1 MSVDG
6 AIRKEK
12 CVARLEAVGAG
23 LYYPTPEP
31 VITALAQYL
40 RLPTVA
46 HSSLS
51 SESSESSVSSPR
63 PATLL
68 PGSGAHDLTPRFSP
82 TIRLLDPC
90 AGKGRALALLAHL
103 LQTQARQYAPSVA
116 PDEYSVR
123 TVAFSDTLATD
134 MARATDRA
142 VPALELYGIEP
153 NTERALEAQGRIPN
167 LLATSFFTATLS
179 EGGFQLAFVNPPYD
193 LETEADSA
201 SATQSAHA
209 GGGGSSATG
218 KRERLELRFL
228 RRTTNKLAPDGVLVW
243 IVPQRLLRDGAKH
256 LAERYRDLACWRFPD
271 TLWRPPDAREDQP
284 AMPMYAAFRQ
294 VVVLGVR
301 RRTPLPADVA
311 TLDRIERWADLGEAL
326 EPLPVD
332 LPGASQLTTGAS
344 PEPPQPPAQGAPP
357 PAPEHEQTPEPER
370 APGRYVLPVAMTP
383 LRSFL
388 AATFDPDAVAAHVAR
403 PGIGVWGER
412 GYCERHWPNLDTLD
426 VGIGQPLAPLR
437 RGHLALLA
445 AAGIANGQELV
456 GTDGRRLVVK
466 GACRKV
472 CVREESEERDA
483 TSGERVQ
490 IVTETERFEVA
501 LWAID
506 LETGETLHIL

>member
-1 MSVDG
+1 M
-6 AIRKEK
+6 
-12 CVARLEAVGAG
+12 ARLEAVGAG

-40 RLPTVA
+40 RLPTAA

-51 SESSESSVSSPR
+51 TVSSVSSPR

-68 PGSGAHDLTPRFSP
+68 PGSGAPDLAPHRAP

-103 LQTQARQYAPSVA
+103 LQTPAQQCTPSVA
-116 PDEYSVR
+116 PNEHSVR
-123 TVAFSDTLATD
+123 AVAFSDTPTTD
-134 MARATDRA
+134 VARATECA
-142 VPALELYGIEP
+142 VPTLELYGIEP

-193 LETEADSA
+193 LEAETDTA
-201 SATQSAHA
+201 SAPRDS
-209 GGGGSSATG
+209 GNGRGNSGVTG

-271 TLWRPPDAREDQP
+271 TPWRPPDAREDQP
-284 AMPMYAAFRQ
+284 ATPMYAAFRQ
-294 VVVLGVR
+294 VVVLGIR
-301 RRTPLPADVA
+301 RRTPLPADA
-311 TLDRIERWADLGEAL
+311 ETLERIERWADLGEAL
-326 EPLPVD
+326 EPLPSD
-332 LPGASQLTTGAS
+332 LPTASATLTTGAS
-344 PEPPQPPAQGAPP
+344 PELPQSPAQGASPTVP
-357 PAPEHEQTPEPER
+357 EHDRAPAPEREP
-370 APGRYVLPVAMTP
+370 GHYVLPVAMTP

-388 AATFDPDAVAAHVAR
+388 AATFDPDAVAAQVAR

-412 GYCERHWPNLDTLD
+412 GYCERHWPDVDTLD